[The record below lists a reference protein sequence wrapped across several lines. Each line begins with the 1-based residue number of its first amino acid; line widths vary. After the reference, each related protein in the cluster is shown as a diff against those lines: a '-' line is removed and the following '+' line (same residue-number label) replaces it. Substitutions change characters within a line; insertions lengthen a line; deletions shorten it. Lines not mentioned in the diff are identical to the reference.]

1 MLFSAILLNKS
12 LQIDMDNRKENSED
26 NFFRQNLLRNSTF
39 LPLVK
44 AKNQDF
50 EIPKTKRNLNV
61 IFFFFEKTSNFFS
74 ENRKKRFKRT
84 YFNKKSNYYPFYIF
98 FLVFTP
104 KTRFFFL
111 SKWTKF
117 GAFKCLMVHIFCW
130 LLEIYINEVLIKKA

>member
-61 IFFFFEKTSNFFS
+61 IFFFF
-74 ENRKKRFKRT
+74 
-84 YFNKKSNYYPFYIF
+84 
-98 FLVFTP
+98 
-104 KTRFFFL
+104 
-111 SKWTKF
+111 
-117 GAFKCLMVHIFCW
+117 
-130 LLEIYINEVLIKKA
+130 